1 MKKFLFAL
9 IIIAALSGIWYF
21 LSPLFIN
28 KTVDEQFS
36 FDGAQDKP
44 FDKSSLRQSSLRQSS
59 GQAGRAPSTED
70 LTEENSEINM
80 IGETTL
86 LASGQFTDGD
96 SFHKGSGMAS
106 VYKLPDGS
114 RLLRLENFDVTNGP
128 DLRVLMAVS
137 KTDVA
142 LGYIEL
148 AKLKGNTGNQ
158 NYQVPTAV
166 NIETHGNIIIY
177 CQPFHVI
184 FATAALN

>member
-28 KTVDEQFS
+28 KTVDEQFPS
-36 FDGAQDKP
+36 TEAP
-44 FDKSSLRQSSLRQSS
+44 FDKSS